1 MEEHTATRV
10 QALYRGHRTRTRVWQ
25 EPKAAYLALAARI
38 DAECGFGSP
47 TSSSLGPSPPDHVL
61 LRLNAGQQAAAGHGT
76 FCPTGAGEAHAV
88 GEKAEK
94 TCMSASFAEPDK
106 RTCQA
111 PPPATTSTRSIPP
124 IPPAPAHRR
133 REDILVE
140 LQWANASLRERLRV
154 KKEVGM
160 EDGRG
165 GGWMVEV
172 K

>member
-1 MEEHTATRV
+1 MDEHTAALV

-76 FCPTGAGEAHAV
+76 FCPTGAGEARAV

-94 TCMSASFAEPDK
+94 TCMPASFAE
-106 RTCQA
+106 
-111 PPPATTSTRSIPP
+111 PP

-140 LQWANASLRERLRV
+140 LQWVNASLRERLRV
-154 KKEVGM
+154 RK
-160 EDGRG
+160 
-165 GGWMVEV
+165 
-172 K
+172 